1 MKIIFAADRSIYK
14 IDMKCKQCAISC
26 VGGDTLNQYQRQFN
40 ECNRDFDLL
49 FSTDTGDVDFY
60 RRIIERGHIYETGYP
75 RCICWKNNDGQ
86 QNCECS
92 RQALVYLYSQLL
104 PDREIVIETIQTV
117 RYGAESCIF
126 RIILE

>member
-1 MKIIFAADRSIYK
+1 M
-14 IDMKCKQCAISC
+14 DMKCKQCAINC

-75 RCICWKNNDGQ
+75 RCICWKNDAGQ
-86 QNCECS
+86 HDCECS

-104 PDREIVIETIQTV
+104 QDREIEIKTIQTV
-117 RYGAESCIF
+117 RNGAESCIF